1 MKPGQGPVV
10 TRASVPVVGIALLLA
25 ATVAAGGVVAA
36 GVFTVTPAEPPPQAS
51 LGLSVDADADRVAL
65 THRGGDPLDVRE
77 LTVRVEVDGDPLA
90 RQPPVPFFAAA
101 GFRGGPT
108 GPFNPAADQT
118 WDPGEAASFRIAA
131 TNDPELTPGATVVV
145 SVYHD
150 DRHVAEL
157 EATA

>member
-1 MKPGQGPVV
+1 M
-10 TRASVPVVGIALLLA
+10 TRASAPVVGIALLLA
-25 ATVAAGGVVAA
+25 VTVAVSGAVAA
-36 GVFTVTPAEPPPQAS
+36 GVFSVAPSDPPPQAS
-51 LGLSVDADADRVAL
+51 LALSADADADRVAL

-108 GPFNPAADQT
+108 GPFNPAADQRWT
-118 WDPGEAASFRIAA
+118 PGETASFRVAA
-131 TNDPELTPGATVVV
+131 TNDPELWPGATVAVT
-145 SVYHD
+145 VYHD
-150 DRHVAEL
+150 DRPVAEL